1 MIERLQLTAPYE
13 KSDSKNTILTGWTG
27 DWEENE
33 TFSHNESEFSAMNVL
48 LVSLSKGKITSKTI
62 YKTALTIF

>member
-1 MIERLQLTAPYE
+1 MIERLQLTASYE

-33 TFSHNESEFSAMNVL
+33 TFSHNESEFSAMNVF
-48 LVSLSKGKITSKTI
+48 TSKF
-62 YKTALTIF
+62 K